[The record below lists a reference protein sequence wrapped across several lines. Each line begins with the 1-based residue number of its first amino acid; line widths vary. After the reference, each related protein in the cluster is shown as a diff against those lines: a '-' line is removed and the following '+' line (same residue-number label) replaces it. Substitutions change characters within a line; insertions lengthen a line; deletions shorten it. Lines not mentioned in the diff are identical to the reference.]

1 MVFNYIV
8 KSISGIEINFRGEI
22 FEKVEKSSL
31 TYPQDAIIVYN
42 EHLQK
47 NLSPIILKR
56 VNRDWIEITLEQA
69 KADYKP
75 RGLKKSY
82 KVKVV

>member
-1 MVFNYIV
+1 MIFNYIV
-8 KSISGIEINFRGEI
+8 KSTSGIEINSRGEI

-31 TYPQDAIIVYN
+31 AYPQDAIIVYN

-56 VNRDWIEITLEQA
+56 VDREWVEITLEQA

-75 RGLKKSY
+75 RGLKKAY

>member
-1 MVFNYIV
+1 MIFNYIV
-8 KSISGIEINFRGEI
+8 KSTSGIEINSRGEI
-22 FEKVEKSSL
+22 FEKVEKASL
-31 TYPQDAIIVYN
+31 AYPQDAIIVYN

-75 RGLKKSY
+75 RRLKKAY

>member
-8 KSISGIEINFRGEI
+8 KSTSGIEINSRGEI
-22 FEKVEKSSL
+22 FEKVEKASL
-31 TYPQDAIIVYN
+31 TYPQDAVLIYN

-56 VNRDWIEITLEQA
+56 MGKHWVEITLEQA
-69 KADYKP
+69 KADY
-75 RGLKKSY
+75 RSIGLKRAY
-82 KVKVV
+82 KISSF

>member
-8 KSISGIEINFRGEI
+8 KSTSGIEINSRGEI
-22 FEKVEKSSL
+22 FEKVEKASL
-31 TYPQDAIIVYN
+31 TYPQDAVLIYN

-56 VNRDWIEITLEQA
+56 MGKYWVEITLEQA
-69 KADYKP
+69 KADYRP
-75 RGLKKSY
+75 IGLKRAY
-82 KVKVV
+82 KIQVV

>member
-1 MVFNYIV
+1 MIFNYIV
-8 KSISGIEINFRGEI
+8 KSTSGIEINSRGEI
-22 FEKVEKSSL
+22 FEKVEKASL
-31 TYPQDAIIVYN
+31 TYPQDVVLIYN

-56 VNRDWIEITLEQA
+56 IDKNWVEITLEQV

-75 RGLKKSY
+75 IGLKKAY

>member
-8 KSISGIEINFRGEI
+8 KSTSGIEINSRGEI
-22 FEKVEKSSL
+22 FEKVEKASL
-31 TYPQDAIIVYN
+31 TYPQDAVIVYN

-47 NLSPIILKR
+47 KLSPIILKK
-56 VNRDWIEITLEQA
+56 VDKKWVEITLEQA
-69 KADYKP
+69 KEDYKP
-75 RGLKKSY
+75 KGVKKAY

>member
-8 KSISGIEINFRGEI
+8 KSTSGIEINSREEI
-22 FEKVEKSSL
+22 FEKVEKASL
-31 TYPQDAIIVYN
+31 TYPQDAVLIYN

-56 VNRDWIEITLEQA
+56 IGKHWIEITLEQA
-69 KADYKP
+69 KADYRP
-75 RGLKKSY
+75 IGLKRAY
-82 KVKVV
+82 KIQVV

>member
-1 MVFNYIV
+1 MIFNYIV
-8 KSISGIEINFRGEI
+8 KSTSGIEINSRGEI
-22 FEKVEKSSL
+22 FEKVEKASL
-31 TYPQDAIIVYN
+31 TYPQDAVLIYN

-56 VNRDWIEITLEQA
+56 IDKNWVEITLEQV

-75 RGLKKSY
+75 IGLKKAY

>member
-8 KSISGIEINFRGEI
+8 KSTSGIEINSRGEI
-22 FEKVEKSSL
+22 FEKVEKASL
-31 TYPQDAIIVYN
+31 TYPQDAVIVYN

-47 NLSPIILKR
+47 KLSPIILKK
-56 VNRDWIEITLEQA
+56 VDKKWVEITLEQA

-75 RGLKKSY
+75 IRVKRAY

>member
-8 KSISGIEINFRGEI
+8 KSTSGIEINSKGEI
-22 FEKVEKSSL
+22 FEKIEKASL
-31 TYPQDAIIVYN
+31 TYPQDAVLIYN

-56 VNRDWIEITLEQA
+56 IGKNWVEITLEQA

-75 RGLKKSY
+75 IRVKRAY

>member
-8 KSISGIEINFRGEI
+8 KGTSGIEISSRGEI
-22 FEKVEKSSL
+22 FEKVEKASL
-31 TYPQDAIIVYN
+31 TYPQDAVLIYN

-56 VNRDWIEITLEQA
+56 IGKHWVEITLEQA
-69 KADYKP
+69 KADYRP
-75 RGLKKSY
+75 IGLKRAY
-82 KVKVV
+82 KIQVV

>member
-8 KSISGIEINFRGEI
+8 KSTSGIEINSRGEI
-22 FEKVEKSSL
+22 FEKVEKASL
-31 TYPQDAIIVYN
+31 TYPQDDVLIYN

-56 VNRDWIEITLEQA
+56 MGKHWVEITLEQA
-69 KADYKP
+69 KADY
-75 RGLKKSY
+75 RSIGLKRAY
-82 KVKVV
+82 KIQVV

>member
-8 KSISGIEINFRGEI
+8 KSTSGIEINSRGEI
-22 FEKVEKSSL
+22 FEKVEKASL
-31 TYPQDAIIVYN
+31 TYPQDAGLIYN

-56 VNRDWIEITLEQA
+56 IGKHWVEITLEQA
-69 KADYKP
+69 KADYRP
-75 RGLKKSY
+75 IGLKRAY
-82 KVKVV
+82 KIQVV

>member
-8 KSISGIEINFRGEI
+8 KSTSGIEINSRGEI
-22 FEKVEKSSL
+22 FEKVEKASL
-31 TYPQDAIIVYN
+31 TYPQDAVLIYN

-56 VNRDWIEITLEQA
+56 MGKHWVEITLEQT
-69 KADYKP
+69 KADYRP
-75 RGLKKSY
+75 IGLKRAY
-82 KVKVV
+82 KIQVV

>member
-8 KSISGIEINFRGEI
+8 KSTSGIEINSRGEI
-22 FEKVEKSSL
+22 FEKAEKASL
-31 TYPQDAIIVYN
+31 TYPQDAVLIYN

-56 VNRDWIEITLEQA
+56 MGKHWVEITLEQA
-69 KADYKP
+69 KADY
-75 RGLKKSY
+75 RSIGLKRAY
-82 KVKVV
+82 KIQVV

>member
-8 KSISGIEINFRGEI
+8 KSTSGIEINSKGEI
-22 FEKVEKSSL
+22 FEKVEKASL
-31 TYPQDAIIVYN
+31 TYPQDAVLIYN

-56 VNRDWIEITLEQA
+56 IGKNWVEITLEQA

-75 RGLKKSY
+75 IRVKRTY

>member
-8 KSISGIEINFRGEI
+8 KSTSGIEINSRGEI
-22 FEKVEKSSL
+22 FEKVEKASL
-31 TYPQDAIIVYN
+31 TYPQDAVLIYN

-56 VNRDWIEITLEQA
+56 MGKHWVEITLEQA
-69 KADYKP
+69 KADY
-75 RGLKKSY
+75 RSIGLKRAY
-82 KVKVV
+82 KIQVV

>member
-8 KSISGIEINFRGEI
+8 KSTSGIEINSRGEI
-22 FEKVEKSSL
+22 FEKVEKASR
-31 TYPQDAIIVYN
+31 TYPQDAVLIYN

-56 VNRDWIEITLEQA
+56 MGKHWVEITLEQA
-69 KADYKP
+69 KADYRP
-75 RGLKKSY
+75 IGLKRAY
-82 KVKVV
+82 KIQVV

>member
-1 MVFNYIV
+1 MIFNYIV
-8 KSISGIEINFRGEI
+8 KSTSGIEINSRGEI
-22 FEKVEKSSL
+22 FEKVEKASL
-31 TYPQDAIIVYN
+31 TYPQDAVLIYN
-42 EHLQK
+42 EYLQK

-56 VNRDWIEITLEQA
+56 IDKKWVEITLEQV

-75 RGLKKSY
+75 IGLKKAY

>member
-8 KSISGIEINFRGEI
+8 KSTSGIEITSSGEI
-22 FEKVEKSSL
+22 FEKVEKASL
-31 TYPQDAIIVYN
+31 TYPQDAVLIYN

-56 VNRDWIEITLEQA
+56 IGKNWVEITLEQV

-75 RGLKKSY
+75 IRVKRAY

>member
-1 MVFNYIV
+1 MIFNYIV
-8 KSISGIEINFRGEI
+8 KSTSGIEINSRGEI
-22 FEKVEKSSL
+22 FEKVEKASL
-31 TYPQDAIIVYN
+31 TYPQDAVLIYN

-56 VNRDWIEITLEQA
+56 IDKKWVEITLEQV

-75 RGLKKSY
+75 KGLKKAY